1 MLNAVPSVSRLY
13 GIDDMMINEYG
24 AVDGTR
30 MGKKN
35 INTRIKPTQ
44 FHFVYHKSHMI

>member
-1 MLNAVPSVSRLY
+1 
-13 GIDDMMINEYG
+13 
-24 AVDGTR
+24 

-44 FHFVYHKSHMI
+44 FHFVYHKSHMIWPGSKLRLWRMETDE